1 MKFYNNLTFLF
12 DICMIASSFRHNT
25 SVLSATRKM
34 EEICRDWH
42 YTMAHYYEIDRTFND
57 AMADLHLIAEVRH
70 DNDENSRIV
79 DEVLR
84 TMEDHR
90 PIGKATE
97 DLYGLRALCW
107 ATEIVNRF
115 AECHSY
121 ETQLSIDNGDDTNC
135 FIKHL
140 LQHNFAAFSR
150 SETAVLRH
158 TLAIYQLA
166 NVERFIAETTHNIKE
181 YRLSDVVMHDSYV
194 CRAERRLDE
203 AMRRWH
209 KGEFRLAYAELL
221 RHFDSFRYSSKCLA
235 SAVDNLQMALKELQH
250 AKEEVVASMEAMTVA
265 KASEASEALKAE
277 ASEASE
283 ASEAPQALKAEA
295 SEAPEALK
303 AEASEA
309 PEALKAPEAP

>member
-1 MKFYNNLTFLF
+1 LG
-12 DICMIASSFRHNT
+12 DG
-25 SVLSATRKM
+25 
-34 EEICRDWH
+34 
-42 YTMAHYYEIDRTFND
+42 
-57 AMADLHLIAEVRH
+57 DL
-70 DNDENSRIV
+70 
-79 DEVLR
+79 
-84 TMEDHR
+84 
-90 PIGKATE
+90 
-97 DLYGLRALCW
+97 
-107 ATEIVNRF
+107 NRF

-121 ETQLSIDNGDDTNC
+121 ETQLRIDNGDDTNC

-166 NVERFIAETTHNIKE
+166 NVERFIAATTHNIKE
-181 YRLSDVVMHDSYV
+181 YRLSDVAMRDSYV

-209 KGEFRLAYAELL
+209 KGEFRLAYAELR

-265 KASEASEALKAE
+265 KASEASEA
-277 ASEASE
+277 
-283 ASEAPQALKAEA
+283 SEAPEALKAEA

-309 PEALKAPEAP
+309 PQALKAPEAP